1 MRYIQLPIEA
11 DGAIRPKVEAMMRGQ
26 DQGDLGE
33 LLVEAN
39 AEFVSKYKGVYKD
52 FLETL
57 ANEQKPSLFHCTA
70 GKDRAGF
77 AAAITLLAVGVP
89 METVISDYMKTNE
102 YTKEFVDDYLK
113 KIKLY
118 SLNQADVDQ
127 LRPIMGVEKRFIV
140 AAMDRI
146 IKDLSLIHI

>member
-89 METVISDYMKTNE
+89 MEIVI
-102 YTKEFVDDYLK
+102 
-113 KIKLY
+113 
-118 SLNQADVDQ
+118 
-127 LRPIMGVEKRFIV
+127 
-140 AAMDRI
+140 
-146 IKDLSLIHI
+146 